1 MTPARIQYELK
12 KRRITQK
19 MIADQEGVHPIS
31 ISRVVNKIIIADR
44 LMRAVSKAIN
54 KDHRKVFGEYYL
66 QPAKRSTSKTEIP
79 FNR

>member
-12 KRRITQK
+12 KRGITQK
-19 MIADQEGVHPIS
+19 MIADQEGVHPINVS
-31 ISRVVNKIIIADR
+31 KVVNKLIVSDR

-54 KDHRKVFGEYYL
+54 KDHRKVFSEYYL
-66 QPAKRSTSKTEIP
+66 QPPKRSTSKTEIP

>member
-12 KRRITQK
+12 KRKITQK

-31 ISRVVNKIIIADR
+31 VSRAVSRDMVSDR
-44 LMRAVSKAIN
+44 LMRAISKAIN
-54 KDHRKVFGEYYL
+54 KDHRQVFGEYYL
-66 QPAKRSTSKTEIP
+66 QPPKRSTSKTEIP